1 MSCKSIENLVKAL
14 YSPYPG
20 ATSFFNN
27 KEFIVWKVEKG
38 EKGRENIEPGK
49 VLKVK

>member
-1 MSCKSIENLVKAL
+1 MSYESIENLVKAL

-27 KEFIVWKVEKG
+27 KEFIVWKVKKG
-38 EKGRENIEPGK
+38 KE
-49 VLKVK
+49 